1 MFFTKCFFLERILK
15 MKNNFRIIIS
25 VILLLMFYLAYRGY
39 ATYYLMTEFQKNS
52 KNDFADIFK
61 KEKCIFNI
69 KPDNN
74 NFPEYAKNFTLDDK
88 YVSGLNEINNFIY
101 EEKQIYG
108 SYFQKE
114 LLDKTKNII
123 PNNLSDYKNTLIPT
137 IKNKMESPKNTKQP
151 TYNECLGLPAIP
163 KASLFRSTA
172 RYWYVLSRYFED
184 NNHDYETSLL
194 LGLGI
199 IYLSKEMITCYSESF
214 TALYKAVCHACY
226 GYACDSMLIWASKP
240 KNDCGSLSKRVA
252 KDILDFVKCEYP
264 ISGLF
269 ENTKNASDA
278 DFKIVFKHF
287 ANGWLKNYH
296 KTNLYKDYLCLL
308 YEKPQK
314 FIDKPMYEIDKEL
327 SEMDKDQ
334 SKVFR
339 YFDGFQNEQVKTIF
353 RIFFLTEDVVATNL
367 FVSYYPN
374 LRRLKKDS
382 ECCLAKIEF
391 TAIAL
396 VINSFYA
403 EKKRLPDSIE
413 ELNSWFGEE
422 LPKNRLSGEPY
433 KLDLEDQHLL
443 TNKEYHNLTVK
454 DLVFDFIR

>member
-1 MFFTKCFFLERILK
+1 M
-15 MKNNFRIIIS
+15 
-25 VILLLMFYLAYRGY
+25 
-39 ATYYLMTEFQKNS
+39 
-52 KNDFADIFK
+52 
-61 KEKCIFNI
+61 
-69 KPDNN
+69 
-74 NFPEYAKNFTLDDK
+74 
-88 YVSGLNEINNFIY
+88 
-101 EEKQIYG
+101 
-108 SYFQKE
+108 
-114 LLDKTKNII
+114 
-123 PNNLSDYKNTLIPT
+123 
-137 IKNKMESPKNTKQP
+137 
-151 TYNECLGLPAIP
+151 
-163 KASLFRSTA
+163 
-172 RYWYVLSRYFED
+172 
-184 NNHDYETSLL
+184 
-194 LGLGI
+194 
-199 IYLSKEMITCYSESF
+199 
-214 TALYKAVCHACY
+214 
-226 GYACDSMLIWASKP
+226 
-240 KNDCGSLSKRVA
+240 
-252 KDILDFVKCEYP
+252 KCEYP

-296 KTNLYKDYLCLL
+296 KTNLYKDYLYLL

-334 SKVFR
+334 NKVFR

-382 ECCLAKIEF
+382 ECCLANIEF
-391 TAIAL
+391 TAIAV